1 MYKIHPWLVYRRGN
15 MQLWVTIFMWH
26 AMTAPAMTD
35 WLSWMMQKHE
45 ICKVVI
51 NFNHYTYHHTTYL
64 ILENEFNYQHSL
76 ILLIHLINI
85 QFYFNFC
92 SLLKTWHIESKF
104 FGEISMPFCET
115 NYLNNF
121 AKNVFHIS
129 SSVLC
134 KNDISLYN
142 FEKITYEV
150 PEARHQV
157 RANQFYTS
165 ILF

>member
-1 MYKIHPWLVYRRGN
+1 

-92 SLLKTWHIESKF
+92 SLLKTWHIELKF

-134 KNDISLYN
+134 KNDISLG
-142 FEKITYEV
+142 V
-150 PEARHQV
+150 
-157 RANQFYTS
+157 TS
-165 ILF
+165 KKKNSLFKDIIHIGGWVVKAFSKFF